1 MYYKYW
7 FIFLCVY
14 FVLSL
19 LCKFPKKISNNAC
32 NKGQQI
38 KIVIYLCIYII
49 SVKKTRPQRG
59 SIQRN
64 NCRKIN
70 FLKIN
75 NQSIFLLCRYKSLF
89 MIFIFKS
96 TSCMMEFLLSRWRS
110 EDWTNFLWFKLCVS
124 SINLAANLAFSRHVS
139 NSEVEMATGITL

>member
-38 KIVIYLCIYII
+38 KIVIYLYTLFLR
-49 SVKKTRPQRG
+49 KKTRPQRG

-75 NQSIFLLCRYKSLF
+75 NQSISLLRVYLWFLFLSLPLVWWNF
-89 MIFIFKS
+89 YSADDEVRTGPIFYDLSFV
-96 TSCMMEFLLSRWRS
+96 FLLSTWQLILL
-110 EDWTNFLWFKLCVS
+110 FLAMSQIL
-124 SINLAANLAFSRHVS
+124 R
-139 NSEVEMATGITL
+139 

>member
-38 KIVIYLCIYII
+38 KIVIYLYTLFLRKKPNHSRVLFKEII
-49 SVKKTRPQRG
+49 AEK
-59 SIQRN
+59 
-64 NCRKIN
+64 
-70 FLKIN
+70 
-75 NQSIFLLCRYKSLF
+75 SIFKKLIINPYFYYVDDIRVYLWFLFLSLPLVWWNF
-89 MIFIFKS
+89 YSADDEVRIGPIFYDLSFV
-96 TSCMMEFLLSRWRS
+96 FLLSTWQLILL
-110 EDWTNFLWFKLCVS
+110 FLAMSQIL
-124 SINLAANLAFSRHVS
+124 R
-139 NSEVEMATGITL
+139 

>member
-75 NQSIFLLCRYKSLF
+75 NQSIFLLRVYLWFLFLSLPLVWWNF
-89 MIFIFKS
+89 YSADDVVRIGPIFYDLCFV
-96 TSCMMEFLLSRWRS
+96 FLLSTWQLI
-110 EDWTNFLWFKLCVS
+110 WLFLAMSQIL
-124 SINLAANLAFSRHVS
+124 R
-139 NSEVEMATGITL
+139 